1 MGISMKQQKKAF
13 VVEVRR
19 PRRIRKPQIVQ
30 AKVLHR
36 RGDGD
41 QSKAVPEASGV

>member
-1 MGISMKQQKKAF
+1 MGISMKQEKKAF
-13 VVEVRR
+13 VVEVKR

-30 AKVLHR
+30 AKVPHR

-41 QSKAVPEASGV
+41 EGKTVPEASGV